1 MPVMDPAGAGLD
13 GGGGVSLAH
22 SLACSCLDCLIR
34 RLRDELRAET
44 PMRLHARGVGGQR
57 STKRG
62 SEEDDGS
69 GPRSTGGTWQPTVG
83 PGYGTR
89 VGLPFTPA
97 MERYLNHPDHW
108 GTSRLG
114 MSSIIEVSE
123 ACAARHPH
131 HRRPLFTRSL
141 CGDLVFK
148 AGYLGQ
154 SVDDIAWITGF
165 SREKVMGLLT
175 WGLRHAAQW
184 RTDQF
189 YRMTKVPGTAQP
201 YPERK
206 RVA

>member
-1 MPVMDPAGAGLD
+1 M
-13 GGGGVSLAH
+13 SLAH
-22 SLACSCLDCLIR
+22 PLACSCLDCLIR

-44 PMRLHARGVGGQR
+44 PMKLHARAVPVLRDFDGVTDRRNADEGGN
-57 STKRG
+57 
-62 SEEDDGS
+62 
-69 GPRSTGGTWQPTVG
+69 
-83 PGYGTR
+83 
-89 VGLPFTPA
+89 GLPFSA
-97 MERYLNHPDHW
+97 AFHRYLGHADSW
-108 GTSRLG
+108 GTTRLA

>member
-1 MPVMDPAGAGLD
+1 
-13 GGGGVSLAH
+13 VSLSH
-22 SLACSCLDCLIR
+22 PLACSCLDCLIR

-69 GPRSTGGTWQPTVG
+69 GPRSTGGTWQPTIG
-83 PGYGTR
+83 PGYGTQ

-97 MERYLNHPDHW
+97 MERYLGHPDGW
-108 GTSRLG
+108 GLARLG

-123 ACAARHPH
+123 WCSPRHPT

-141 CGDLVFK
+141 CSELAFQ

-154 SVDDIAWITGF
+154 EPSDIAWLHDLPIEVV
-165 SREKVMGLLT
+165 SGLLIAA
-175 WGLRHAAQW
+175 LRHAETW
-184 RTDQF
+184 RVERFMRLT
-189 YRMTKVPGTAQP
+189 REPGHTAP
-201 YPERK
+201 VPER
-206 RVA
+206 RSVA